1 MGWLRTPVLRNGII
15 AGLVATTTMNAS
27 YWAERRIRR
36 NVEGPLDYD
45 DSNVPALVAAKIL
58 RQSDLSDEASFRLG
72 LLVHWGYGSLFGLGA
87 VPLVRR
93 FGPVRGTAVYWS
105 GMMVMACAM
114 FPILGD
120 TPPPWRWRNDVIV
133 TSAVQHVVYAAT
145 ATAVLQALSRRQQD
159 ADRAAVADAT
169 LAGNEDRGA
178 GAGVTAVANGAT
190 GSRGA
195 VGAVGAS
202 GAAGAAGAAEAGE
215 GAA

>member
-1 MGWLRTPVLRNGII
+1 MGWLRSPVLRNGII

-58 RQSDLSDEASFRLG
+58 RQSDLSDDASRWLG
-72 LLVHWGYGSLFGLGA
+72 FAVHWGYGSLFGLGA

-93 FGPVRGTAVYWS
+93 FGPVGGTAVYWS

-114 FPILGD
+114 FPVLGD
-120 TPPPWRWRNDVIV
+120 TPPPWRWRSDFIV
-133 TSAVQHVVYAAT
+133 TSAAQHMVYAAT
-145 ATAVLQALSRRQQD
+145 ATVVLQALSRRQQD
-159 ADRAAVADAT
+159 PDRAAAAGVT

-178 GAGVTAVANGAT
+178 AGTGVTA
-190 GSRGA
+190 
-195 VGAVGAS
+195 
-202 GAAGAAGAAEAGE
+202 GAAKARAAKARAANR
-215 GAA
+215 

>member
-36 NVEGPLDYD
+36 NVDGPLDYD
-45 DSNVPALVAAKIL
+45 DSNVPALVAAKLL
-58 RQSDLSDEASFRLG
+58 RPVVRNTELSDDGSRWLG
-72 LLVHWGYGSLFGLGA
+72 LAVHWGYGSLFGLGA

-93 FGPVRGTAVYWS
+93 FGPVGGTAAYWS
-105 GMMVMACAM
+105 GMMAMACAM

-145 ATAVLQALSRRQQD
+145 ATTVLTWLTRRDHRPGTVPDREPAQQE
-159 ADRAAVADAT
+159 APQEAPEEAA
-169 LAGNEDRGA
+169 
-178 GAGVTAVANGAT
+178 
-190 GSRGA
+190 
-195 VGAVGAS
+195 
-202 GAAGAAGAAEAGE
+202 
-215 GAA
+215 

>member
-1 MGWLRTPVLRNGII
+1 MGWLRTPGLRNGIL
-15 AGLVATTTMNAS
+15 AGVVATTTMNAS

-58 RQSDLSDEASFRLG
+58 RQSDLSDKASFRLG

-93 FGPVRGTAVYWS
+93 FGPVGGTAVYWS

-114 FPILGD
+114 FPVLGD

-133 TSAVQHVVYAAT
+133 TSAGQHLVYAAT
-145 ATAVLQALSRRQQD
+145 TTAVLRALTRRQ
-159 ADRAAVADAT
+159 AEVT
-169 LAGNEDRGA
+169 LAGDEAEVTPEVAGVAEVA
-178 GAGVTAVANGAT
+178 GAPGESGASEASGVSGEA
-190 GSRGA
+190 
-195 VGAVGAS
+195 GAS
-202 GAAGAAGAAEAGE
+202 GVAGGGS
-215 GAA
+215 